1 MTKYKPLDLKCS
13 GFDMKL
19 NVWPFFL
26 CFSFVLNLC
35 LRSSLFLNSF
45 PFLCLTLHP
54 ERLHLLWFF
63 KRCRLLKYPWG
74 NWDIKGLLSTT
85 LALFGE
91 LILKHANFYLTAM
104 LFSTS
109 WSFTNSF
116 SFCMQTTWTMSWWS
130 EEKQGAGGGKGGGE
144 YGPSSSARLHWEAAF
159 VHEHIQPVKA
169 LQHFDQLS

>member
-1 MTKYKPLDLKCS
+1 
-13 GFDMKL
+13 MKL

-63 KRCRLLKYPWG
+63 KRCRLLKYPSG

-109 WSFTNSF
+109 WSFTNIF
-116 SFCMQTTWTMSWWS
+116 SFCLLCTPNCKPPDWCCGKVKRSKER
-130 EEKQGAGGGKGGGE
+130 EEGKEEGSMDHPPLPGLDW
-144 YGPSSSARLHWEAAF
+144 LHWEAAF